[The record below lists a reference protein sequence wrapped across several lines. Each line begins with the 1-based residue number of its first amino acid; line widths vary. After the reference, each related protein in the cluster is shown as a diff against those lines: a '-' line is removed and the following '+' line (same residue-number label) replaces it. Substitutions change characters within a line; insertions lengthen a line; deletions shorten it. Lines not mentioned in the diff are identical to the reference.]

1 MDIDSLLER
10 YLYEPLLA
18 TIDSEQLLRAPLTP
32 GYHLDEDRIFAIK
45 TNPRFKAWFAL
56 NENSLLLMNANSNPA
71 SNLEMSFVSA
81 QAYERAME
89 VSREQRNGET
99 KLVPIAFF
107 CSQHRDYRKDVHG
120 SPAELAMS
128 LLLQLVDAYREFS
141 PEDLTAAFN
150 EFDPEDIETILATF
164 GALVSRLPASAIV
177 VLIVDG
183 LRFFAQPRER
193 RIAMADVVARLV
205 DVHRQE
211 HAAMLKFLFANSTKM
226 DILEEIFTDDE
237 ILHLP
242 TDLSVEQGYNTML
255 WKHPV
260 DLETPEK
267 DRHGSNNDSEI

>member
-1 MDIDSLLER
+1 MDIDHLLER
-10 YLYEPLLA
+10 YLYEPLLV
-18 TIDSEQLLRAPLTP
+18 TTDSEQLLRVPLTP

-45 TNPRFKAWFAL
+45 TSPRFKAWFAL
-56 NENSLLLMNANSNPA
+56 NESSLLLMNANSDPA

-89 VSREQRNGET
+89 VSREQMNGET

-128 LLLQLVDAYREFS
+128 LLLQLVDAYHEFS
-141 PEDLTAAFN
+141 PEDLPAAFD
-150 EFDPEDIETILATF
+150 EFDPEDIESILATF

-183 LRFFAQPRER
+183 LRFFAQPKER

-211 HAAMLKFLFANSTKM
+211 HAAMLKFLFANSTRM
-226 DILEEIFTDDE
+226 DFLEEIFTDDE

-255 WKHPV
+255 WKYPV
-260 DLETPEK
+260 DLESPEK
-267 DRHGSNNDSEI
+267 DRDGSNNDSEI

>member
-1 MDIDSLLER
+1 MDIDSILER
-10 YLYEPLLA
+10 YLYEPLLV
-18 TIDSEQLLRAPLTP
+18 TTDSEQLLRVPLTP
-32 GYHLDEDRIFAIK
+32 GYNLDEDRIFAIK

-56 NENSLLLMNANSNPA
+56 NESSLLLVNANSDPA

-99 KLVPIAFF
+99 KLVPITFF

-128 LLLQLVDAYREFS
+128 LLLQLVDGYREFS
-141 PEDLTAAFN
+141 PEVLTAAFD
-150 EFDPEDIETILATF
+150 EFDPEDIESILATF

-193 RIAMADVVARLV
+193 RIAMADVVAGLV
-205 DVHRQE
+205 YVHRHE
-211 HAAMLKFLFANSTKM
+211 HDAMLKFLFANSTRT
-226 DILEEIFTDDE
+226 DFLEDIFTDDE

-242 TDLSVEQGYNTML
+242 IDVSVEQGYNTML
-255 WKHPV
+255 WRHSV
-260 DLETPEK
+260 NLESPET
-267 DRHGSNNDSEI
+267 DRDGSNNDGEI